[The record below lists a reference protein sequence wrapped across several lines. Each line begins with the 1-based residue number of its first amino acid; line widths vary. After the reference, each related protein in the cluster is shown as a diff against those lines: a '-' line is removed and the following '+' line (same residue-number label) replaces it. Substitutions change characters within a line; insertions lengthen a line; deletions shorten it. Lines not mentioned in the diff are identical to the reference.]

1 MSNDAAKEQ
10 IDAAKKV
17 AENEAAE
24 LEKIRQAA
32 EESFAKWLSDRP
44 LPRSRC
50 PTVGH
55 YPFDEY
61 KDGKLPNL
69 LSDLQSG
76 VQQFENKIVPG
87 KNGNALQLTAT
98 MASTW
103 ALATLS
109 APSRFRSR
117 SG

>member
-10 IDAAKKV
+10 IDAAKKF

-44 LPRSRC
+44 AEVALPGQL
-50 PTVGH
+50 GH

-69 LSDLQSG
+69 LNESNRASSNSK
-76 VQQFENKIVPG
+76 NKIVPG
-87 KNGNALQLTAT
+87 
-98 MASTW
+98 
-103 ALATLS
+103 
-109 APSRFRSR
+109 
-117 SG
+117 